1 MSEPTRSKRRRR
13 RRRRAQVPAPSPVA
27 AASAPSGLSYV
38 GSRFLRVPPR
48 QVYGMVARLDRLPRW
63 SSLWMRA
70 EVMERKPATLTVRL
84 WGYIAGLPVESV
96 VRATLQ
102 PSTRVTWQQAY
113 GTLVGYSAAVDVQPS
128 EEGTLIT
135 YRVELTPGVRFLSEE
150 AIRQVLVQEVEQT
163 LSRLKW
169 SAERDI
175 LSEEIRRMRAR
186 TAQGEGTGRAH
197 QDPP

>member
-1 MSEPTRSKRRRR
+1 
-13 RRRRAQVPAPSPVA
+13 
-27 AASAPSGLSYV
+27 
-38 GSRFLRVPPR
+38 
-48 QVYGMVARLDRLPRW
+48 MVARLDRLPRW
-63 SSLWMRA
+63 SSLWMRT
-70 EVMERKPATLTVRL
+70 EVTERKPTSLTVCL
-84 WGYIAGLPVESV
+84 WGYVAGLPVESV

-102 PSTRVTWQQAY
+102 PSTRVTWQQTY
-113 GTLVGYSAAVDVQPS
+113 GTLLGYSASVDIQPS
-128 EEGTLIT
+128 EEGTLVT
-135 YRVELTPGVRFLSEE
+135 YRVELSPGVPFLSQE

-186 TAQGEGTGRAH
+186 TVPGEGTSRAH